1 MSRQSPTGFLF
12 SMVFEIAVVVAIVS
26 FLPRVDLRPL
36 GQASGAVM
44 SQAVIAQPL
53 PANSPVTPVG
63 WTDDARTSPQPRS
76 HETSYYQRPAAPPAA
91 EVVVATPAPTRQ
103 SPPLISAPPA
113 DPAYVEKRLD
123 RASQQLVN
131 TVGSAVS
138 NTASNI
144 MNYSPPPPA
153 NALPQSSASFPT
165 QKVAAAASSA
175 APQLNFEQ
183 PTTTKPAR
191 RFAAESP
198 AKSQRPWLR
207 Y

>member
-1 MSRQSPTGFLF
+1 MSRQSPTGFLL
-12 SMVFEIAVVVAIVS
+12 SIVFEIAVVVAIVS

-44 SQAVIAQPL
+44 SQAVATQSL
-53 PANSPVTPVG
+53 PANSAITPVG
-63 WTDDARTSPQPRS
+63 WTDDARSSPQPTSR
-76 HETSYYQRPAAPPAA
+76 ETSYYQRAAAQPVA

-103 SPPLISAPPA
+103 PPPLISAPPA
-113 DPAYVEKRLD
+113 DPAYVEQRLD
-123 RASQQLVN
+123 RASPQLVN
-131 TVGSAVS
+131 TVGTAVS
-138 NTASNI
+138 NTASNVL
-144 MNYSPPPPA
+144 NYSLPPPA
-153 NALPQSSASFPT
+153 NALPQSSATFPR
-165 QKVAAAASSA
+165 QNVAAATAPA
-175 APQLNFEQ
+175 APQLSFEQ

>member
-12 SMVFEIAVVVAIVS
+12 SIVFEIAVVVAIVS
-26 FLPRVDLRPL
+26 FLPRIDLRPRAE
-36 GQASGAVM
+36 ASGAVIP
-44 SQAVIAQPL
+44 QAIATQP
-53 PANSPVTPVG
+53 PAPDRTITPVG
-63 WTDDARTSPQPRS
+63 WTDGSGAGQQTGS
-76 HETSYYQRPAAPPAA
+76 HETSYYQRPASPPAP
-91 EVVVATPAPTRQ
+91 EIVVATPAPARQ
-103 SPPLISAPPA
+103 SPPLLPAPPA
-113 DPAYVEKRLD
+113 DPAYVEQRLD

-144 MNYSPPPPA
+144 LNYSPPPTA
-153 NALPQSSASFPT
+153 SALPPSSSWIPP
-165 QKVAAAASSA
+165 QNVAAATPA

-198 AKSQRPWLR
+198 AKSMRPWLR